1 LYSSPN
7 NLLFGQSSQEECY
20 VRVMWHIRKIGEAH
34 TGFWWGDLM
43 QRDHLED
50 LDLDVR
56 IILNWIFKERIGE
69 V

>member
-1 LYSSPN
+1 
-7 NLLFGQSSQEECY
+7 
-20 VRVMWHIRKIGEAH
+20 MWHIRKIGEAH